1 MSREHAAHHQ
11 APEASYVEPTRGEAT
26 PEQIQDGSRLIR
38 GSLLRLLSFAAMVM
52 LSVASTAAVT
62 RDLGVSRFGQY
73 TTVISV
79 TTLVTIITDSGMINV
94 AIRDYALLDG
104 KRREERLST
113 LLGLRMS
120 LTCVGSALSVGFAFA
135 AHYDGALILGM
146 VLASAATFPLI
157 VLHTV
162 SIPLSNDLRLGTLS
176 MLELLRQLLWA
187 GGLIALSVVHATVL
201 PLLATLLA
209 AHLILVPVTIRVTGI
224 SRVLV
229 RMRLTGWR
237 ELIGPSLLFSLATAV
252 GTAYLYGTQLVTSL
266 TTSHVQTGLFAVVF
280 RVFSVTTSIPILV
293 GSAATPVLARAGRDD
308 PDRLAYVLKRYLE
321 VSILAGLGTALAL
334 SAAAGLIIPV
344 IAGGQ
349 FKAAIAVAT
358 IQPFALVG
366 TFVAAPCVY
375 GLLTL
380 NLYRPLLVANISALT
395 VMVIGTSLLAHAY
408 GARGAAISSICCEMT
423 VAVLMLAGLLRRL
436 PGSRPP
442 SAFVV
447 KVLFASACAAPL
459 TVGHW
464 LPALPRTVAVGLLY
478 VTLVLITR
486 ALPDEVAQT
495 LPLLRRPA

>member
-1 MSREHAAHHQ
+1 MESAQ
-11 APEASYVEPTRGEAT
+11 GEAT

-38 GSLLRLLSFAAMVM
+38 GASVRLLSFAAMVM

-113 LLGLRMS
+113 MLGLRMS
-120 LTCVGSALSVGFAFA
+120 LTCVGTAFSVGFAFA
-135 AHYDGALILGM
+135 AHYGAALVLGM

-187 GGLIALSVVHATVL
+187 GGLVALSLVHASVL

-209 AHLILVPVTIRVTGI
+209 ANLMLVPVTIRVTGI
-224 SRVLV
+224 SRALV

-237 ELIGPSLLFSLATAV
+237 ELIGPSLLFSLASAV

-266 TTSHVQTGLFAVVF
+266 TTTHLQTGLFAVVF

-308 PDRLAYVLKRYLE
+308 QDRLSYVLRRYLE
-321 VSILAGLGTALAL
+321 VSILAGLGTALTL

-344 IAGGQ
+344 IAGGH
-349 FKAAIAVAT
+349 FKAAIDVAA

-366 TFVAAPCVY
+366 TFMAAPCVY

-380 NLYRPLLVANISALT
+380 NLYRPLLVANISALA
-395 VMVIGTSLLAHAY
+395 VMVIGTSLLARTY
-408 GARGAAISSICCEMT
+408 GARGAAISSIGCEMT

-436 PGSRPP
+436 PDSRPP
-442 SAFVV
+442 VGFIL

-459 TVGHW
+459 ALGPW
-464 LPALPRTVAVGLLY
+464 LPVIPRTVAVCIVYL
-478 VTLVLITR
+478 TLVLVTR
-486 ALPDEVAQT
+486 ALPAEVAQT
-495 LPLLRRPA
+495 LPRVRRGQ